1 MLRSRVVVCAR
12 LMHRL
17 VPAMKPEHVASST
30 VASAQEIGWIS
41 HNKLGNNAK
50 NQPRNTANNANSGLN
65 NRFRDLLEAKEYPKK
80 KQQLA
85 KRPQRPAGPNRRVR
99 FANELGL
106 EQLRAALKW
115 LVAQVH
121 QVSPLYRVKLLDQG
135 KPQPADFVEIA
146 NSLNLK
152 QQGVQVIK
160 QDDGVLVKL
169 VKVEDMVK
177 TYSNHLAQ
185 VREQELVAL
194 GNLKMQRILANRAKA
209 ERKKLALK
217 VVSFKWSISLSDL
230 KEQKRT
236 ELMGRL
242 NKGEHFTVELAL
254 RKRRPRD
261 EDEWQLELKK
271 RELVFDTVES
281 ILAELPCSVELEES
295 SLEEKVVLK
304 VTPTAAATQPAV
316 TESAVTTATP
326 KKAKKQQ
333 QKAQQPVAAK
343 PQEKKNE
350 DDLDAMYSFKIDD

>member
-1 MLRSRVVVCAR
+1 MMLRSRVVVCAR
-12 LMHRL
+12 SMHRS
-17 VPAMKPEHVASST
+17 VPVMKPEHVASST

-41 HNKLGNNAK
+41 HNKLGENANK
-50 NQPRNTANNANSGLN
+50 TPRNTAN

-80 KQQLA
+80 KQQSA

-99 FANELGL
+99 FANESGS
-106 EQLRAALKW
+106 EQSRAALKW
-115 LVAQVH
+115 LVSQVH
-121 QVSPLYRVKLLDQG
+121 QVSPSYRVKLLDQG

-160 QDDGVLVKL
+160 QDEGVLVKL

-185 VREQELVAL
+185 VREQELVAS

-209 ERKKLALK
+209 ERKKSASK

-242 NKGEHFTVELAL
+242 NKGEHFTVELAS

-304 VTPTAAATQPAV
+304 VTPTAAATQPTV
-316 TESAVTTATP
+316 TEPAVTATP

-333 QKAQQPVAAK
+333 KAQPVAAK